1 MKKREPEVIRSADGK
16 VTKIIYNNFGKPIIH
31 EVANSE
37 LKRVDKDGPS
47 LSAEEYAK
55 IKKQMMG
62 ILRGK
67 KKNKKIP
74 THRKKSQ
81 QFLIDE
87 KEAYAIHAKIEDY
100 RLRHKNAS
108 YSEAM
113 KEVLR
118 QEEQTEIAAGL
129 HKWREHFLA
138 AGIKFLGNG
147 WVALSFWV
155 EGTKRKVKRWKGLM
169 DIFSAIRSQEHT
181 ADFYT
186 APDGEQKKIFT
197 IKEVLGETNTLLT
210 AWLKTNKAERA
221 NVGKKLF
228 ATLKLLDGCHNE
240 YKKQVLE
247 QLETI
252 IGFRDNL
259 GRINPGAMAA
269 KTITTLVLIYRRSEE
284 AEIIPAKT
292 ILRKKMLEW
301 EKERLD
307 VLFTFCAG
315 QINLFSK
322 HQAFF
327 KGQLTAT
334 QATILD
340 NKIKQIIEI
349 LNTAFS
355 SPYWERS
362 NAAKERLVIAQKALR
377 SHNMAKAR
385 VNLLDAR
392 NCLTPLP
399 VDLKKEVAA

>member
-100 RLRHKNAS
+100 KSRHKNAN
-108 YSEAM
+108 YEEAM
-113 KEVLR
+113 KAILR

-129 HKWREHFLA
+129 HKWHEHFLA
-138 AGIKFLGNG
+138 MGMQFIPHG
-147 WVALSFWV
+147 WMAICFWH
-155 EGTKRKVKRWKGLM
+155 GKKKKWRLFN

-181 ADFYT
+181 VDFYT
-186 APDGEQKKIFT
+186 APEGEKKKIST
-197 IKEVLGETNTLLT
+197 IKEVLEKTNVLLT

>member
-1 MKKREPEVIRSADGK
+1 MKPKVIRDKDGK
-16 VTKIIYNNFGKPIIH
+16 VLRITYNDFETPIVH
-31 EVANSE
+31 EVVNGK

-100 RLRHKNAS
+100 KSRHKNAN
-108 YSEAM
+108 YEEAM
-113 KEVLR
+113 KAILR

-129 HKWREHFLA
+129 HKWHEHFLA
-138 AGIKFLGNG
+138 MGMQFIPHG
-147 WVALSFWV
+147 WMAICFWH
-155 EGTKRKVKRWKGLM
+155 GKKKKWRLFN

-181 ADFYT
+181 VDFYT
-186 APDGEQKKIFT
+186 APEGEKKKIST
-197 IKEVLGETNTLLT
+197 IKEVLEKTNVLLT

-228 ATLKLLDGCHNE
+228 ATLNLLNGCRNE

-247 QLETI
+247 QLEAI
-252 IGFRDNL
+252 IGFRDSL

-269 KTITTLVLIYRRSEE
+269 KTITALCLLYKRSEA
-284 AEIIPAKT
+284 AEIIPAKAM
-292 ILRKKMLEW
+292 LRKKMLEW

-307 VLFTFCAG
+307 VLFTFCAN

-322 HQAFF
+322 HQMFF
-327 KGQLTAT
+327 GKKLNET
-334 QATILD
+334 QITVL
-340 NKIKQIIEI
+340 NSKIKQIIE
-349 LNTAFS
+349 LLDTTFS

-362 NAAKERLVIAQKALR
+362 NAAKERLEVAQKALK
-377 SHNMAKAR
+377 SNNMAKAR

-392 NCLTPLP
+392 SCLTPLP
-399 VDLKKEVAA
+399 IDLKKEVAA